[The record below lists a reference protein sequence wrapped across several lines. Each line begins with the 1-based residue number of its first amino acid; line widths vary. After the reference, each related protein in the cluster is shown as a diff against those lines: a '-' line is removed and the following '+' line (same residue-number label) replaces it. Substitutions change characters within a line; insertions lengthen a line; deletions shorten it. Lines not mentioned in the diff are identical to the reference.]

1 MKINYTDADGCIIE
15 VEVTEEVGSFY
26 ITSIEAENKNDR
38 AETRRHTQL
47 STFEY
52 EDARF
57 FDSGIDISHSL
68 AESDAVKR
76 AMAKLSERQR
86 HLITMIYIE
95 GWSFSELARVEGR
108 DESTIRKATNVAIE
122 KFKKFY
128 S

>member
-1 MKINYTDADGCIIE
+1 MFINYKDADGSIHELE
-15 VEVTEEVGSFY
+15 VSEEVGLFY
-26 ITSIEAENKNDR
+26 LSSIEYEKSNDR